1 MNRIGCLTMHAD
13 AHPSPRARGFSL
25 GLWLLLTLGL
35 TVPARAQAPSSTA
48 PLSLTL
54 DEAVQVALVSNH
66 ALRLA
71 RLEVQNAD
79 AQVRE
84 AWGQVLPQVDVSSS
98 YTRNLEAANPFAGSD
113 AGGLFGSLGF
123 IDWLAFN
130 ETARTDADPSTDPID
145 FGEFQER
152 QLDGLREAGISVGG
166 NENPFFVP
174 NQFVGTLSVSQ
185 ALYNSSAFAA
195 ITGAERLKEI
205 NRQGV
210 NRQEQLIV
218 DQVRT
223 AYLQAVLA
231 DEQART
237 VDQSVVRTEVTLR
250 EVSLQV
256 RQGIAPK
263 FQRLT
268 AEVQLANLQTQLVQA
283 QNAAVSAVDNLK
295 RTLGIPA
302 EQVIRLEDTLQLDTT
317 GDYLT
322 TSVTDAVQVALER
335 RPDLRQAALAVQLR
349 EVDRRLTRAQ
359 YLPSVSAFANMSYI
373 GNVPDSRTFT
383 ISDPDDPFSFSRGSN
398 SFFSSSYWNPS
409 VGVGLQLSWNL
420 FNGFQTTARMQQ
432 RQIAIDRA
440 RVEEDQLLQSI
451 QLEVA
456 QALRDLEA
464 ARQQVAAQEVNV
476 ERAELNYEY
485 ASARLREGVAGPLV
499 EREASDLLD
508 QSRVNYLQAA
518 FDYLRARS
526 ALETAI
532 GLPPFDDSQR
542 STLRMTTR

>member
-1 MNRIGCLTMHAD
+1 MHAD

-48 PLSLTL
+48 PLTLTL

>member
-1 MNRIGCLTMHAD
+1 MHAD

-48 PLSLTL
+48 PLTLTL

-84 AWGQVLPQVDVSSS
+84 AWGQVLPQVDLSSS

-130 ETARTDADPSTDPID
+130 ETARTDADPSTGPID